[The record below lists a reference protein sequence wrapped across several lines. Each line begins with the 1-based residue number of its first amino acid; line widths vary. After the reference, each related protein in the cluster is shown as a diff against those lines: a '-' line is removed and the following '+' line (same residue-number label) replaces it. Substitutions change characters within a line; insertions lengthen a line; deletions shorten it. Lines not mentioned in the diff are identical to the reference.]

1 MILLISM
8 NNGENFTFDITEK
21 NYKTFKT
28 DTIDYTWLKL
38 NDYGF
43 KTDTEVYI
51 RTENIS
57 NYGLV

>member
-1 MILLISM
+1 MVILICM
-8 NNGENFTFDITEK
+8 NNGENFTFDITEE

-28 DTIDYTWLKL
+28 DIFNYSWLKL

-51 RTENIS
+51 REENIS
-57 NYGLV
+57 YFGLV

>member
-1 MILLISM
+1 M
-8 NNGENFTFDITEK
+8 NNGENFTFGITEEI
-21 NYKTFKT
+21 YKKFKT
-28 DTIDYTWLKL
+28 DTIIYSWLKL

-57 NYGLV
+57 YYGLV

>member
-1 MILLISM
+1 MVILISM
-8 NNGENFTFDITEK
+8 NTGENFTFGITEE

-28 DTIDYTWLKL
+28 DTTIYTWLKL

-57 NYGLV
+57 YYGIV

>member
-1 MILLISM
+1 MVILICM
-8 NNGENFTFDITEK
+8 NNGENFTFGITEE
-21 NYKTFKT
+21 NYKTFKI
-28 DTIDYTWLKL
+28 DTQNYSWLKL

-57 NYGLV
+57 YYGLV